1 MFLRYRSGARE
12 APAEHVHVHVG
23 IARYLEWAQDA
34 IVAAL
39 ALILL
44 VVMVQALLTLG
55 RVALF
60 EGLGSR
66 VVLPQILLLL
76 ILVELFRTLLF
87 YLREHRVSVGL
98 MIEVAIVSVLRELL
112 INPPGTE
119 LFNAMG
125 MAVLLLSLCALMIA
139 DRLTDVRNR
148 RQEAVPDPDPKP

>member
-1 MFLRYRSGARE
+1 MHSG
-12 APAEHVHVHVG
+12 
-23 IARYLEWAQDA
+23 ISRYLEWAQDA

-44 VVMVQALLTLG
+44 VVMVQALLTLA

-60 EGLGSR
+60 EGLGTR

-76 ILVELFRTLLF
+76 ILIELFRTLLF

-98 MIEVAIVSVLRELL
+98 MIEVAIVSELRELL

-119 LFNAMG
+119 LSSAMG
-125 MAVLLLSLCALMIA
+125 MAVLLLSLGALMLA
-139 DRLTDVRNR
+139 DRLTDARNR
-148 RQEAVPDPDPKP
+148 GQEAVQEPAPKP